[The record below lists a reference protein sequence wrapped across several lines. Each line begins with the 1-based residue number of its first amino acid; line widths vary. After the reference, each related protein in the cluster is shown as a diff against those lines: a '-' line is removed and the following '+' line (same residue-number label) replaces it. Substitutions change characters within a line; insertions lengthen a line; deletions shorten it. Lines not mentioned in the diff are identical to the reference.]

1 MKNIFINKVID
12 DAKKNN
18 KENTLKNYTKV
29 GRFSAC
35 HGMVTIT
42 IIVLHKGIAY
52 YDYKYYKKD
61 MCSFYI

>member
-1 MKNIFINKVID
+1 MKNIFINKVIN
-12 DAKKNN
+12 DATKNIKKN
-18 KENTLKNYTKV
+18 TLQNYTKV
-29 GRFSAC
+29 RTFSAC
-35 HGMVTIT
+35 HGMVTIA